1 MHPNSGSTVTAE
13 TGDNVGADGGARG
26 RREHELLLLCA
37 RARADDRVAEKIR
50 RLASAG
56 IDFEYLHR
64 LAHRHLVLPL
74 LYQQLSRAAP
84 DLVPPPALDKLK
96 KLFRDNA
103 ARNVYHAAR
112 LADLVRA
119 FDAHGVEAV
128 PFKGP
133 TLALLAYGSLSLR
146 RFIDLDIL
154 VRRRDVRRARDV
166 LVARGFE
173 PSPALTAAQERML
186 LRGQHAF
193 QFVGEGG
200 LLIVELHWSIVP
212 RRFAASVRAEDL
224 WGRLGKMRLGDS
236 EVPVLSNE
244 DLLLGLCAHGTK
256 HLWERLVWVCDVAE
270 LLNAGRVADWDY
282 VERRA
287 RANGL
292 ERMLRLGLRLAVE
305 LLGAPLP
312 DDVRRRAFGD
322 EDVRALSDSVRAR
335 LFDGTEHRP
344 AGFLSN
350 IRFNLRARGR
360 LRDRLR
366 YYGFILSPT
375 DGDIASLRLP
385 APMAFAYYLVRPFRL
400 LAKGEDG
407 H

>member
-1 MHPNSGSTVTAE
+1 MTGD
-13 TGDNVGADGGARG
+13 TGDNVSAGAGRG
-26 RREHELLLLCA
+26 EHELLLLCA
-37 RARADDRVAEKIR
+37 RSKADEEVAEKIR
-50 RLASAG
+50 QLASG
-56 IDFEYLHR
+56 EVDFDYLYR

-84 DLVPPPALDKLK
+84 DLVPPPLLDKLK

-103 ARNVYHAAR
+103 ARNVYHAAE
-112 LADLVRA
+112 LGSLVRA
-119 FDAHGVEAV
+119 FDANGVEAV

-154 VRRRDVRRARDV
+154 VRKRDVRRAKEV
-166 LVARGFE
+166 LVSNGYE
-173 PSPALTAAQERML
+173 LSPQLTAAQEAVL
-186 LRGQHAF
+186 LREQHAL
-193 QFVGEGG
+193 QFVKDGG

-212 RRFAASVRAEDL
+212 RGFAASVGAEDL
-224 WGRLGKMRLGDS
+224 WARLGKMRLGDS
-236 EVPVLSNE
+236 EVPTLSNE
-244 DLLLGLCAHGTK
+244 DLLLGLCVHGTK

-270 LLNAGRVADWDY
+270 LVNAGRVSDWEY
-282 VERRA
+282 VIERA
-287 RANGL
+287 RASGL
-292 ERMLRLGLRLAVE
+292 ERMLLLGLRLADE
-305 LLGAPLP
+305 LVGARLP
-312 DDVRRRAFGD
+312 DDVRRKAFGD
-322 EDVRALSDSVRAR
+322 EDVRALSATVRAR
-335 LFDGTEHRP
+335 LFDGAEHRQ
-344 AGFLSN
+344 AGFVSN

-385 APMAFAYYLVRPFRL
+385 APMTFMYYLIRPFRL
-400 LAKGEDG
+400 LAKGEDA

>member
-1 MHPNSGSTVTAE
+1 MTPES
-13 TGDNVGADGGARG
+13 

-37 RARADDRVAEKIR
+37 RTEADEATAAEIR
-50 RLASAG
+50 RVVSEG
-56 IDFEYLHR
+56 GDFDYLQR

-74 LYQQLSRAAP
+74 LYYQLNRAAA
-84 DLVPPPALDKLK
+84 DLVPPRALDRLK
-96 KLFRDNA
+96 KSFRDNA

-112 LADLVRA
+112 LGELVRA

-154 VRRRDVRRARDV
+154 VRRRDVRRAKDV
-166 LVARGFE
+166 LVSHGFE
-173 PSPALTAAQERML
+173 LSPRLTAAQEAVL
-186 LRGQHAF
+186 LRGQHAL
-193 QFVGEGG
+193 QFVAEGG

-212 RRFAASVRAEDL
+212 RRFAASVGAEDL

-270 LLNAGRVADWDY
+270 LVNAGRVSDWDY

-287 RANGL
+287 RENGL
-292 ERMLRLGLRLAVE
+292 ERMLRLGLRLAGE
-305 LLGAPLP
+305 LVGARLP
-312 DDVRRRAFGD
+312 GGVRERAFGD
-322 EDVRALSDSVRAR
+322 EDVRALSATVRTR
-335 LFDGTEHRP
+335 LFDGAEHSP

-375 DGDIASLRLP
+375 DGDIASLSLP
-385 APMAFAYYLVRPFRL
+385 APMAFAYYLIRPFRL